1 MVMESAK
8 SLKKWSDRT
17 RSIGC
22 SLVWYLGVFIGFFS
36 KSSKLNLDHAA
47 SRASNAC
54 SWHQIIISPTAL
66 HACVWT
72 GLRDE
77 SIHLKNLKLNNT
89 TSIHIVTFYPNVMH
103 LNHITICFIINIRQL
118 VNGKMCI
125 ILCSLQKTE
134 LVHPLRV
141 WEKES
146 SSTTVLEDPVENTL
160 HGAAHACSHG
170 FSEVCG
176 LRKKKVVSVQTG

>member
-1 MVMESAK
+1 MCVDWTPRRKHSFEKSA
-8 SLKKWSDRT
+8 
-17 RSIGC
+17 
-22 SLVWYLGVFIGFFS
+22 
-36 KSSKLNLDHAA
+36 A
-47 SRASNAC
+47 
-54 SWHQIIISPTAL
+54 Q
-66 HACVWT
+66 
-72 GLRDE
+72 
-77 SIHLKNLKLNNT
+77 
-89 TSIHIVTFYPNVMH
+89 IVTFYPNVMH

-141 WEKES
+141 REKES

-176 LRKKKVVSVQTG
+176 LRKKKWFQLKQVNT